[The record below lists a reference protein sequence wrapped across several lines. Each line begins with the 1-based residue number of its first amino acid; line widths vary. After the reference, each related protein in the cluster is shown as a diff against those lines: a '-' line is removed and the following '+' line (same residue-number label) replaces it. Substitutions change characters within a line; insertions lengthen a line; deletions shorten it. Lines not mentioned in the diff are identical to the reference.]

1 MKFLII
7 THTPHIVENQSYYA
21 YEPYVREMNLWMR
34 NVSKTHI
41 IAPIKTEPIPTIFSS
56 YESKVNRFT
65 KVPSISFISF
75 FEALKA
81 IFRIPLLF
89 YKISSAIQQAD
100 HVHLRCP
107 GTIGLIGCI
116 AQIFFPKK
124 SKTVKYA
131 GNWDPHS
138 KQPLSYKVQKWIV
151 SNTFLTKNCKVLV
164 YGEWNKQS
172 SNILPF
178 FTASYTSSQIDSSFK
193 KEISSPFHFLFVGS
207 LVSGKRPL
215 YAIQLVEK
223 LLKNGVFCSL
233 NLYGDGRLYSELKS
247 YIDNNNLSQ
256 SITLHGNKPR
266 NVIIEAYKKGHFLIL
281 PSKSEGWPKVVAE
294 AMFWG
299 CIPLSTQ
306 ISCVPWMLG
315 NGKRGRILTLYLD
328 KDKQEV
334 VTLLNE
340 RVQLQTISKQAQ
352 TWSHKY
358 TLDNFEVAIKKL
370 L

>member
-7 THTPHIVENQSYYA
+7 THTSHIVKNQSYYA

-34 NVSKTHI
+34 NVSKIHI
-41 IAPIKTEPIPTIFSS
+41 VAPIKTEPIPTIFSS

-81 IFRIPLLF
+81 IFSIPLLF
-89 YKISSAIQQAD
+89 LRVSSAMQKTD
-100 HVHLRCP
+100 HIHLRCP
-107 GTIGLIGCI
+107 GIIGLIGCF

-131 GNWDPHS
+131 GNWDPQS
-138 KQPLSYKVQKWIV
+138 KQPLSYKIQKWIV

-164 YGEWNKQS
+164 YGEWKEQS
-172 SNILPF
+172 DNIRPF
-178 FTASYTSSQIDSSFK
+178 FTASYTTSQINTSLT

-207 LVSGKRPL
+207 LVPGKRPL
-215 YAIQLVEK
+215 YAIKLVEK
-223 LLKNGVFCSL
+223 LLKNGIFCSL
-233 NLYGDGRLYSELKS
+233 SIYGDGGLYSELKN
-247 YIDNNNLSQ
+247 YIETNNLSQ
-256 SITLHGNKPR
+256 SITLHGNQSR
-266 NVIIEAYKKGHFLIL
+266 NVIIEAYKVGHFLIL

-299 CIPLSTQ
+299 CIPLATK

-315 NGKRGRILTLYLD
+315 KGKRGHILTLSLD
-328 KDKQEV
+328 EDKQKV

-340 RVQLQTISKQAQ
+340 RTQLETMSKEAQ
-352 TWSHKY
+352 TWSHEY
-358 TLDNFEVAIKKL
+358 TLDSFEAAIKKL